1 VKAVA
6 VRRHPCPKGFEMIDK
21 SMSWLKLGSSYAAVA
36 LFISACSSDDPSPSD
51 PGIPI
56 EPDPYTA
63 FANPELV
70 TITGFNDHAMEP
82 FVSRDGAYLFF
93 NNFVPQKDLF
103 YATFVDATTCE
114 FQGAIDVLNTP
125 AVEGAPSMDSANRFY
140 YIGTSNYTPPLAYDT
155 LNVGTWNG
163 STVTGAA
170 PLTGLAIPTPG
181 LLNFDIEVSPD
192 GATIYFNDGDFSGGN
207 GFPDRATIAIA
218 HDSGGGFVRDPDSA
232 TIMAD
237 INTEQLEYAPCISN
251 DGLEFFFTRLDLVT
265 LETAIYRTT
274 RARIGDPFA
283 VPQLVSA
290 ISGFVE
296 GPTLSPDERSLYY
309 HKQDGATGQFQIY
322 RVTRP

>member
-1 VKAVA
+1 MTGKRMSCLKSVA
-6 VRRHPCPKGFEMIDK
+6 
-21 SMSWLKLGSSYAAVA
+21 SYAAVVI
-36 LFISACSSDDPSPSD
+36 LIVACGSDDPSPSD
-51 PGIPI
+51 PGVPI

-63 FANPELV
+63 FANPELI
-70 TITGFNDHAMEP
+70 TINGFNDHAMEP
-82 FVSRDGAYLFF
+82 FVSRDGTYLFF

-103 YATFVDATTCE
+103 YATFIDATTCE
-114 FQGAIDVLNTP
+114 FHGAIDVLNTP

-140 YIGTSNYTPPLAYDT
+140 YVGTSNYTPPLAYDT
-155 LNVGTWNG
+155 LFVGTWNG

-192 GATIYFNDGDFSGGN
+192 GATVYFNDGDFSGGN
-207 GFPDRATIAIA
+207 GFPDRASIAIA
-218 HDSGGGFVRDPDSA
+218 HDSGSGFIRDPASA

-237 INTEQLEYAPCISN
+237 VNTEELEYAPCISS
-251 DGLEFFFTRLDLVT
+251 DGLEFFFTRLKLAT
-265 LETAIYRTT
+265 LETAIYRTS
-274 RARIGDPFA
+274 RARLGDPFE

-296 GPTLSPDERSLYY
+296 GPTLSPDEQSLYY
-309 HKQDGATGQFQIY
+309 HKRNETTGQFEIY